1 MSNPQQPYQPPYPDQ
16 PGQPGQQPQYGE
28 YAQPPQNGEYAQA
41 YNTPQQGGY
50 APPSA
55 PQQPQPW
62 APYQEQPGAYSPGAY
77 GQPQANPNPY
87 APPQTPNPYAPP
99 GAPNSFLPPGAP
111 PPMTGYQGQPGG
123 TNVNFQRMTL
133 PENRVYLVAG
143 CGGLIALL
151 SFFAFSY
158 YGALGYSAKG
168 TDFAGSGGY
177 GGLWLMV
184 IGALVAV
191 AVSGLLGMGSTA
203 FPQLNARNG
212 AIMLIASG
220 GVGLLMLLYVFID
233 FKTGGVGSWGFG
245 FFLTFLGM
253 CAVLGAGV
261 QAYRRLQMQPPT
273 LPPNIPPYQGPRY

>member
-28 YAQPPQNGEYAQA
+28 YAQPF
-41 YNTPQQGGY
+41 NTPQEGSY
-50 APPSA
+50 PPPSE

-62 APYQEQPGAYSPGAY
+62 SPYQEQPGSYSPGLY
-77 GQPQANPNPY
+77 GQPPSTPNPY

-111 PPMTGYQGQPGG
+111 PPMMGYQGQPGG
-123 TNVNFQRMTL
+123 TNLNFQRMTL
-133 PENRVYLVAG
+133 PENRLYLIAA
-143 CGGLIALL
+143 CGGLVALL

-158 YGALGYSAKG
+158 YGYSASGFSASVSG

-184 IGALVAV
+184 IGALAAI
-191 AVSGLLGMGSTA
+191 AVSGLLGMGSSA

-212 AIMLIASG
+212 AITLITSG
-220 GVGLLMLLYVFID
+220 GVGLLMLLWVFFD
-233 FKTGGVGSWGFG
+233 FNSGGIGSWGFG

-253 CAVLGAGV
+253 CAVLGAGI

-273 LPPNIPPYQGPRY
+273 FPPNIPPYQGPRY

>member
-28 YAQPPQNGEYAQA
+28 YAQPF
-41 YNTPQQGGY
+41 NTPQEGSY
-50 APPSA
+50 APPSE
-55 PQQPQPW
+55 PQPPQPQPQPW
-62 APYQEQPGAYSPGAY
+62 SPYQEQPGAYSPGLY

-99 GAPNSFLPPGAP
+99 GAPNSFPPPGAP
-111 PPMTGYQGQPGG
+111 PPMMGYQGQPGG
-123 TNVNFQRMTL
+123 TNLNFQRMTL
-133 PENRVYLVAG
+133 PENRLYLIAA
-143 CGGLIALL
+143 CGGLVALL

-158 YGALGYSAKG
+158 YGYSGSGFSASASG
-168 TDFAGSGGY
+168 TYFAGTLGY

-184 IGALVAV
+184 IGALAAI

-212 AIMLIASG
+212 AITLIASG
-220 GVGLLMLLYVFID
+220 GVGLLMLLWVF
-233 FKTGGVGSWGFG
+233 FGFNSGGLGSWGFG

-253 CAVLGAGV
+253 CAVLGAGI